1 MSVKV
6 AINGYGTIGKR
17 VADAVCLQDDMQ
29 ISGVVKTRP
38 TFEARLAI
46 ENGFPLYAAN
56 EESFKSFK
64 EAGLKTEG
72 TLEDLL
78 GQSNIVIDCTPK
90 KAGYKELYEKA
101 GVKAIWQGG
110 EKHELTGLSFS
121 SIANYEK
128 ALGAQFVR
136 VVSCNTTGLI
146 RTLYPLDQSVGIDN
160 VLAVMVRRGADP
172 WDTKS
177 GPINAIE
184 PVLKVPS
191 HHGPDVQSVMPHLKI
206 QTTAVKVPTTIMHLH
221 SVVVK
226 LKKQVSRDDVLR
238 LWRETPRVMLVKGEE
253 GIKSTAQIMEL
264 AKDMNRKRGDLFEI
278 AVWEDGTHVVGDTL
292 YYYQAIH
299 QESDVIPENVDAI
312 RAMTSIEKDKMRSIE
327 KTDRSMNIRF
337 FKP

>member
-17 VADAVCLQDDMQ
+17 VADAVSLQDDME

-46 ENGFPLYAAN
+46 ENGFPLYGAN

-72 TLEDLL
+72 TLKDLL

-90 KAGYKELYEKA
+90 KAGYKELYEKT

-160 VLAVMVRRGADP
+160 VLAVMVRRSADP
-172 WDTKS
+172 WDTKR

-226 LKKQVSRDDVLR
+226 LKKEVSRDEVLK
-238 LWRETPRVMLVKGEE
+238 LWNESPRIMLIKGEE

-264 AKDMNRKRGDLFEI
+264 AKDMNRKRSDLFEI

-327 KTDRSMNIRF
+327 KTDKSMGIRF
-337 FKP
+337 FKR